1 METPQSEI
9 FHLSGPTFLTSV
21 DWSNS
26 YHRRSI
32 AACLVQ
38 GVYVLE
44 HDRQK
49 QRQGPAGNAAPWW
62 EFFDFK
68 LTQVLVD
75 EHDLS
80 IFGAILEFKFPYHL
94 QHNHPTQRPPQYAIA
109 FRGTM
114 TSPQNRSEDLK
125 LDLHCVLNDLRKS
138 TRIQNAIETVLEI
151 VSRAGLGNVWLAGHS
166 LGSSMALIIGR
177 ELAKN
182 TGTHLE
188 TYLFNPPFISLP
200 VEWIPSEKLKEG
212 LRFANSVITAGL
224 AMMVN
229 GHHSQD
235 SVQHHPF
242 ILLSSWVP
250 YLFLNPFDPICCE
263 YIGYFEHRVK
273 MEAIGAGKIG
283 KLATQHSIGSIVS
296 GGRETDFE
304 AIHLIPS
311 AYLTVHSGTNAQGI
325 REAHGIEQWW
335 KQELEFKYNLYHYM

>member
-1 METPQSEI
+1 METSQSEI

-32 AACLVQ
+32 AASLVQ
-38 GVYVLE
+38 GMYVLE
-44 HDRQK
+44 HDRQNHK
-49 QRQGPAGNAAPWW
+49 QGPSGNAPPWW
-62 EFFDFK
+62 EFFNFK
-68 LTQVLVD
+68 LIQVIED

-80 IFGAILEFKFPYHL
+80 IFGAILEFEFPYHL
-94 QHNHPTQRPPQYAIA
+94 QHNHPTQRPPQYVIA

-114 TSPQNRSEDLK
+114 TDSRNRAEDLK
-125 LDLHCVLNDLRKS
+125 LDLHCVLNDLQNS
-138 TRIQNAIETVLEI
+138 TRILNAINTAQEI
-151 VSRAGLGNVWLAGHS
+151 VSRVGLGNVWLAGHS

-200 VEWIPSEKLKEG
+200 IEWIPNEKLKHG

-224 AMMVN
+224 AMVAN
-229 GHHSQD
+229 GYHNQD
-235 SVQHHPF
+235 SDEKHPF

-263 YIGYFEHRVK
+263 YIGYFEHREK
-273 MEAIGAGKIG
+273 MESMGAGKIG

-296 GGRETDFE
+296 GGRENDFE

-311 AYLTVHSGTNAQGI
+311 AYLTVNSSNGQGV
-325 REAHGIEQWW
+325 REAHGVEQWW
-335 KQELEFKYNLYHYM
+335 KQESKLKYNLYHYK